1 MLETEIKI
9 LDVKLQIGEDELADN
24 DTSNFSR
31 TVRYQKKN
39 THLFSDLLPDDAR
52 HLIAIEFDNWV
63 VHHDLLFWK
72 GGEGTIECGLQK

>member
-1 MLETEIKI
+1 MSLPTMTRQTSLVLYDIK
-9 LDVKLQIGEDELADN
+9 
-24 DTSNFSR
+24 
-31 TVRYQKKN
+31 KKKKK

-52 HLIAIEFDNWV
+52 HLITIEFDNWV